1 MRDTTQAPPPPPATI
16 NHRFFTTTPLLDP
29 AIYAACFASARRN
42 LPTPQADAAGVWI
55 DHAALEEW
63 VRGGP
68 VAGDGEE
75 VGR

>member
-1 MRDTTQAPPPPPATI
+1 MDTTQRQPPATI

-29 AIYAACFASARRN
+29 AIYAACFRAVRDA
-42 LPTPQADAAGVWI
+42 LPLPQADAAGVWI
-55 DHAALEEW
+55 DQAALDEW

-68 VAGDGEE
+68 VAGGEE